1 MSATVIQIKQSQ
13 STSVPPNNALAQ
25 GELAYSFASDKL
37 FIGENTNGDIIAR
50 EVGGQFYTN
59 LLSASE
65 GVLSASKSVI
75 LGASK
80 QVDEWNVDNITL
92 NGNTISTSS
101 GNLILSPIGTID
113 ASSNKIVNLST
124 PTNSGDAVNKS
135 YVDSVIGTV
144 DNYGSWTAQDGDGT
158 TYALTANDT
167 LVFNEGNGVDIN
179 FTADDTLTFT
189 NTDRGSSQ
197 NIFKT
202 VEVDDTDTEY
212 SWSADTSGGAITAD
226 SNNDSLTFVSGSG
239 IDVDADSSSDAIRIS
254 HDDTSS
260 QSSVSNSGG
269 TVVQSVTLDT
279 FGHVTNLNSKSLAY
293 SDLSGLPTI
302 GDGTITVSGSTGL
315 SGSGSFTV
323 NQTGNT
329 SISLTN
335 SDRGSA
341 QNIFKNLT
349 VDDTDSGYTWSETGS
364 VVADSNNDTA
374 TFISG
379 SGVDLDVDSS
389 NDAIRVSHSDT
400 SSQASVNNSGGT
412 VIQDVTLDS
421 FGHITGLSSK
431 SLAYSDLSGLPTI
444 GNGTITV
451 SGGSGLSGSGSFT
464 VNQTGS
470 TSITLNNT
478 GVTSISGTTNEVDVS
493 SSTGAVTIG
502 LPSSVTISD
511 ALTVNGDL
519 IVNGTTTTINATN
532 TTVQDNLIELN
543 SGASSNAN
551 DSGVII
557 ERGSTGDNA
566 LMIWDESEDKFALGT
581 TTATAGDT
589 GDLAYTPST
598 LIADLEGT
606 SDLAIDLVGGSA
618 NEVVYQDGTDSTAFV
633 SDSNTSTAQYGTFL
647 AQSSANGPPVWTN
660 VIDGGTF

>member
-37 FIGENTNGDIIAR
+37 FIGEYTNGDIIAR

-80 QVDEWNVDNITL
+80 QVDEWNVDNIAL

-135 YVDSVIGTV
+135 YVDSVIDTV

-239 IDVDADSSSDAIRIS
+239 IDVDADASSDAIRIS

-269 TVVQSVTLDT
+269 TVIQSVTLDT
-279 FGHVTNLNSKSLAY
+279 FGHVTNLN
-293 SDLSGLPTI
+293 
-302 GDGTITVSGSTGL
+302 
-315 SGSGSFTV
+315 
-323 NQTGNT
+323 
-329 SISLTN
+329 
-335 SDRGSA
+335 
-341 QNIFKNLT
+341 
-349 VDDTDSGYTWSETGS
+349 
-364 VVADSNNDTA
+364 
-374 TFISG
+374 
-379 SGVDLDVDSS
+379 
-389 NDAIRVSHSDT
+389 
-400 SSQASVNNSGGT
+400 
-412 VIQDVTLDS
+412 
-421 FGHITGLSSK
+421 SK